1 MRGFQDFSMR
11 DWSLLVDLPHT
22 TSLRSLG
29 EVHHTTA
36 QNISKIIRRIED
48 QVGAQIIART
58 PQGVQCTEA
67 GYWLAEL
74 AERVLAPTRSI
85 DLEDRLNLSG
95 QVKARVLTFAARGF
109 LNASMAGAICDELTR
124 YPRPTRM
131 RFVDLSPVEISMA
144 ARSHQ
149 IEVAIVQSTE
159 APGPQ
164 WETIEI
170 GVMRWAFY
178 ARQDHPALRARRSSE
193 VTRSNPS
200 VTTHAPIGLAKL
212 KQLAIVQN
220 CFYEG
225 TRINES
231 NRFLPLKV
239 KTSKLCHSSETTA
252 TALSIIKSTDQVAFL
267 PVIAVTQALRAQ
279 EIVELNLGLETG
291 ESESARQAA
300 ESAEIAQKLSANQA
314 LYLAYHTERVSQSLR
329 DQLVRRLRAEL
340 KSLGG

>member
-1 MRGFQDFSMR
+1 
-11 DWSLLVDLPHT
+11 
-22 TSLRSLG
+22 
-29 EVHHTTA
+29 
-36 QNISKIIRRIED
+36 
-48 QVGAQIIART
+48 
-58 PQGVQCTEA
+58 
-67 GYWLAEL
+67 
-74 AERVLAPTRSI
+74 
-85 DLEDRLNLSG
+85 
-95 QVKARVLTFAARGF
+95 
-109 LNASMAGAICDELTR
+109 
-124 YPRPTRM
+124 M

-149 IEVAIVQSTE
+149 IELAIVQSTE

-164 WETIEI
+164 WEIVEI

-178 ARQDHPALRARRSSE
+178 ARKDHPVLRVHRGSESARSGSSA
-193 VTRSNPS
+193 S
-200 VTTHAPIGLAKL
+200 THAPIGLTKL

-252 TALSIIKSTDQVAFL
+252 TALSIVKSTDQIAFL
-267 PVIAVTQALRAQ
+267 PVIAVPHALRGR
-279 EIVELNLGLETG
+279 EIVELELGEA
-291 ESESARQAA
+291 ESARQAA
-300 ESAEIAQKLSANQA
+300 ENAEIAQKLGATQS

-340 KSLGG
+340 QSLGG